1 MDDPTG
7 AAAPSPLSPE
17 TDSHEAHATPR
28 YVCGVA
34 LLFRPD
40 AQVIVEPLP
49 ADERIGR
56 QATPFDAM
64 VMLRTGLAQME
75 ADDLAARV
83 AEQVLETLSTQAGGL
98 VDSAGR
104 RVKR

>member
-1 MDDPTG
+1 MDEPTG
-7 AAAPSPLSPE
+7 AAAPTPLPTAE
-17 TDSHEAHATPR
+17 DSHERATPR

-40 AQVIVEPLP
+40 AQVVVEPLP

-64 VMLRTGLAQME
+64 VMLRTGLVQME

-83 AEQVLETLSTQAGGL
+83 AEQVLSALATEAGGL

-104 RVKR
+104 KVRR